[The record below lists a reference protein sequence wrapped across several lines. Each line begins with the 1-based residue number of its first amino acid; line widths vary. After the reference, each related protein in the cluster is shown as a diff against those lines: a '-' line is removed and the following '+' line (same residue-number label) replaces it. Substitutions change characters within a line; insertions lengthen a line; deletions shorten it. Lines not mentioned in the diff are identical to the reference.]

1 MAVGTGATARKFRYC
16 FVRAEYAGR
25 WPRGRRANIFAYT
38 AVKNLAAPFLRC
50 IAPFAVLVLAICA
63 LASVCRADSAATN
76 AARELAAKVSTQLET
91 KSAIHVEFRDL
102 TNSLGAADM
111 AEAQQAFQSQLAGR
125 GFRTVA
131 GAGAAGANSG
141 ANSAVT
147 GVLVSLSADTDW
159 RLWVAEFLHDGKPA
173 VAIVSFAPAPANAG
187 GSQGAVLIQR
197 QLILSQAE
205 PILDFAFTGQATDS
219 NSALVVLSP
228 GSISVMRFRDKSWQL
243 QAKDLLQSIPGM
255 PRDLQG
261 RIVVSGGNFDAWL
274 ANVNC
279 TGPVADVGSTRC
291 AEAKNAAWDF
301 AAANGKGLS
310 ASAVRGRN
318 WFQWPEGADGNSAR
332 ESFYAIAGFA
342 ANDQA
347 LWAAA
352 GADGRLRVY
361 ADSGDAIANVGG
373 FGSQVAS
380 VQTACG
386 TGWQILTT
394 RDGDFA
400 KADAVQAQEWT
411 GNGFRPLSAEM
422 AFDGPV
428 LALRKGS
435 EVNSVRAMVR
445 NLKTGNYEAYALSVY
460 CNR

>member
-1 MAVGTGATARKFRYC
+1 MAARL
-16 FVRAEYAGR
+16 
-25 WPRGRRANIFAYT
+25 RANIFVYT
-38 AVKNLAAPFLRC
+38 AVKYLD
-50 IAPFAVLVLAICA
+50 APFARCVAAFALLALAICA
-63 LASVCRADSAATN
+63 AAPACRADSAATN
-76 AARELAAKVSTQLET
+76 AARELAAKVAAQLET
-91 KSAIHVEFRDL
+91 QSAVHVEFRDL

-111 AEAQQAFQSQLAGR
+111 AEAQQAFQSQLTAR
-125 GFRTVA
+125 GFRIVA
-131 GAGAAGANSG
+131 AAQTSNASSD

-147 GVLVSLSADTDW
+147 NVRVSLSADIES
-159 RLWVAEFLHDGKPA
+159 RLWVAEFARDGKA
-173 VAIVSFAPAPANAG
+173 GVAILSFAAGAPSEGA
-187 GSQGAVLIQR
+187 SQGAVLIQR

-228 GSISVMRFRDKSWQL
+228 GSISLMRFRDKSWRL
-243 QAKDLLQSIPGM
+243 QAKDLLPSIPGM

-261 RIVVSGGNFDAWL
+261 RIMVNGGNFDAWL

-291 AEAKNAAWDF
+291 TEAKNAAWDF
-301 AAANGKGLS
+301 AGGNGRALS
-310 ASAVRGRN
+310 AGAVRGRN
-318 WFQWPEGADGNSAR
+318 WFQWPEAADGNSGR
-332 ESFYAIAGFA
+332 ESFYGIAGFA

-352 GADGRLRVY
+352 GTDGRLRVY
-361 ADSGDAIANVGG
+361 AESGDAIANVAG
-373 FGSQVAS
+373 FGSQIAS

-386 TGWQILTT
+386 TGWQVLTT

-400 KADAVQAQEWT
+400 KADSVQAQEWT
-411 GNGFRPLSAEM
+411 GHGFRPLSAETE
-422 AFDGPV
+422 FDGPV

-445 NLKTGNYEAYALSVY
+445 NLKTGNYEAFSLSVY